1 MLPVKGR
8 DCLKWRIVE
17 VKSSTKVKDY
27 HSDDAAIQAFVSK
40 AAGVPLASIAVAH
53 IDSKWTYP
61 GDDDYD
67 GLLREQDVSEEAFG
81 RAAEVKEWLKEAHAI
96 AVRRTAPKKSTGN
109 HCSTPFECG
118 FAVYCKGLEP
128 QAKCSFEVLP
138 RVSRKIRAF
147 ANEKKAIELKDI
159 PDALL
164 NDLQLRVKKHT
175 LSGKIYFS
183 TGGAAAELSKHKLP
197 VLFVD
202 FESISFAVP
211 IWKGTRPYQ
220 QIPFQFS
227 AHRLSRSGE
236 LKHDS
241 FLDVTGED
249 PSRRFA
255 AALVEACGSKEPIFV
270 YNAGFEK
277 ARIAELGKRFAS
289 LRKPLLAIN
298 KRLVDLLPVAQRHFY
313 HPSQEGSWSIKAV
326 LPAVVPGLDYE
337 KLEGVQDGGMAM
349 TAFLEGIHPNTAPLR
364 KTELEQQLSEYCKLD
379 TYALV
384 RLWQVLAGRKGL
396 RI

>member
-1 MLPVKGR
+1 
-8 DCLKWRIVE
+8 VE

-40 AAGVPLASIAVAH
+40 AAGVPLASIAIAH

-61 GDDDYD
+61 GDHDYD

-96 AVRRTAPKKSTGN
+96 AVRRNAPKKSTGN

-118 FAVYCKGLEP
+118 FAAYCKGLEP
-128 QAKCSFEVLP
+128 QAKYSFEVLP
-138 RVSRKIRAF
+138 RISGKIRAF
-147 ANEKKAIELKDI
+147 ATEKKAIELKDI

-175 LSGKIYFS
+175 LAGQTYFDAP
-183 TGGAAAELSKHKLP
+183 GAAEELSKHKLP
-197 VLFVD
+197 ALFVD
-202 FESISFAVP
+202 FETISFAVP

-227 AHRLSRSGE
+227 VHRLSRSGE
-236 LKHDS
+236 IKHDT
-241 FLDVTGED
+241 FLDLTGED

-255 AALVEACGSKEPIFV
+255 AALVEACGSKAPIFV

-277 ARIAELGKRFAS
+277 ARIAELAKRFAS

-326 LPAVVPGLDYE
+326 LPAVVPSLDYE
-337 KLEGVQDGGMAM
+337 SLEGVQDGGMAM
-349 TAFLEGIHPNTAPLR
+349 EAYLEAIHPQTVPSR
-364 KTELEQQLSEYCKLD
+364 KSAIEQQLLNYCGLD
-379 TYALV
+379 TYAMV
-384 RLWQVLAGRKGL
+384 RLWQVFAGRSEFKL
-396 RI
+396 LPMSMTPSD